1 MAHLGNFFIFA
12 AAGCTIFSLVFY
24 LLTWRGA
31 DQRRN
36 GARLFYKFA
45 SGFVLMAISSLL
57 YLILTHDFTVAYVH
71 SYSSTDL
78 PLGYLIATLWGG
90 QQGTFLMWLFFC
102 SVMGLIMMHTA
113 RSFESG
119 NMFFLNLF
127 NLSLLL
133 MLMKKSPF
141 ELLPVFQAE
150 GAGLNPL
157 LQNFWMQIHP
167 PIMFVGFAAI
177 VFPFCFALTALVE
190 RRYNVW
196 AESARKWT
204 LFAWATLGTALVL
217 GGYWAYET
225 LGWGGF
231 WAWDPVENSS
241 FIPWIF
247 LTAQVHALF
256 IKRQRRGLLRFSLF
270 VVCLS
275 FWSVLYGTFLTR
287 SGVLADFSVHSFVD
301 LGINSFLVGGLMIF
315 VALGSFLLFWRWSD
329 INPESAYSTVNSR
342 SYLVTIGVVVLFLGG
357 ILTLLGTSAPLLT
370 RFTENPS
377 NVGLEYYF
385 ATMTPVAV
393 AVLFLLSVFP
403 SFNWKEGLQ
412 RPKLILYGGGVAL
425 VTIGVLFF
433 TGFTKQIIYLLLF
446 GAASWALVSNGFVV
460 IDSLV
465 NKKKL
470 SVGYLAHVGLTLALV
485 GAAVSAG
492 FETKQTLSLPQG
504 RTISAMGY
512 NMLFT
517 HMDETAKGFDCH
529 VEFSKDGERFT
540 ALLPHEFPKNAQGV
554 MRKPHI
560 NNYLA
565 YDLYIAPSAMEG
577 GSEHDPSI
585 IHLNRG
591 GAMWYDKYR
600 FTFDKFEFDDA
611 EAETPKTVATV
622 LNVEY
627 GKKKES
633 VKPMLDLTGESI
645 KATAVKFDNGLSEVE
660 IVGVSPENGSV
671 ALKINSNFLPLLLE
685 PKSTTLIIELSK
697 KPLILLFWVGSF
709 IVFLAGA
716 LAMID
721 RRRKAEPVAT
731 KEGHLVVGSAK
742 EFAA

>member
-1 MAHLGNFFIFA
+1 MAHLGSYFIFA
-12 AAGCTIFSLVFY
+12 AAGCTIFSIIFY
-24 LLTWRGA
+24 FLTWRGA
-31 DQRRN
+31 DYRRSS
-36 GARLFYKFA
+36 ARLFYKFA
-45 SGFVLMAISSLL
+45 VSFTVMAIATLM

-90 QQGTFLMWLFFC
+90 QQGTFLLWLFYC
-102 SVMGLIMMHTA
+102 AIMGLVMMYTS

-133 MLMKKSPF
+133 MLIKKSPF

-204 LFAWATLGTALVL
+204 LFAWATLGTALVM

-301 LGINSFLVGGLMIF
+301 LGINSFLVAGLLVF
-315 VALGSFLLFWRWSD
+315 VGLGSFLMIWRWSD
-329 INPESAYSTVNSR
+329 IRPDASFSTVNSR
-342 SYLVTIGVVVLFLGG
+342 SYLVTIGVVILFLGG
-357 ILTLLGTSAPLLT
+357 VLTLLGTSAPLLT
-370 RFTENPS
+370 RFTDNPS

-393 AVLFLLSVFP
+393 AILYLLGIFP
-403 SFNWKEGLQ
+403 SFKWKEGLQ
-412 RPKLILYGGGVAL
+412 RPKLIYYGSAAAI
-425 VTIGVLFF
+425 VTVTVLFL
-433 TGFTKQIIYLLLF
+433 TGFTREIIYLLLF
-446 GAASWALVSNGFVV
+446 GGAAWALVSNGFVV

-465 NKKKL
+465 VKKKL
-470 SVGYLAHVGLTLALV
+470 SVGYLAHVGLTLTLV

-492 FETKQTLSLPQG
+492 FDTTQTISLPQG
-504 RTISAMGY
+504 KTVSALGY
-512 NMLFT
+512 EMKFT
-517 HMDETAKGFDCH
+517 HMDETPKGFDCH
-529 VEFSKDGERFT
+529 VEFTKGQENFT
-540 ALLPHEFPKNAQGV
+540 AILPHEFPKNAQGV
-554 MRKPHI
+554 MRKPYI

-565 YDLYIAPSAMEG
+565 YDLYVAPTALEG
-577 GSEHDPSI
+577 GSDKDPSI
-585 IHLNRG
+585 FQLSRG
-591 GAMWYDKYR
+591 GSHWYDKYR
-600 FTFDKFEFDDA
+600 FTFENFEFDDPD
-611 EAETPKTVATV
+611 AETPKTVATV
-622 LNVEY
+622 LTVEY
-627 GKKKES
+627 GNKKETL
-633 VKPMLDLTGESI
+633 KPQLDLT
-645 KATAVKFDNGLSEVE
+645 KADVVASQVIFDNGHAGIE
-660 IVGVSPENGSV
+660 IVGVGPQDGSV
-671 ALKINSNFLPLLLE
+671 ALKLSSDFIPVFE
-685 PKSTTLIIELSK
+685 PKGTTLIIELSK
-697 KPLILLFWVGSF
+697 KPLIILFWIGSF
-709 IVFLAGA
+709 IVFLAGG
-716 LAMID
+716 LAIRD
-721 RRRKAEPVAT
+721 RKRKSGTAEPQER
-731 KEGHLVVGSAK
+731 KVGVGQTS
-742 EFAA
+742 EAAA